1 MTRILWVGCHKL
13 LVKTELVALRDLGL
27 EVYRPTYLSE
37 IYDQS
42 AILEA
47 DSNPS
52 SLPLEIIQIL
62 DSTNFF
68 YEPIS
73 EEVSEVINEYFD
85 ACIVT
90 ISPNWLKNLAV
101 AFEGK
106 LIYRTFGQPYSL
118 SVEFETIGLT
128 RELINRANFFF
139 LPHSLKSLE
148 FEHAWLV
155 SRAKEVPYWIE
166 DDVFKLEDTWSPN
179 VSERTIGLLCPNV
192 DNNYYKDHYKYLQ
205 RNFQKDFY
213 RIFGVQRKQQ
223 SESWFKGTLDREK
236 LLEGFQG
243 LSGFQY
249 TYYEENTCYL
259 PPIEAAVI
267 GVPILYPKGSL
278 LSKYIGVNGPGEWED
293 EEQANW
299 FAKRLLDKDASFI
312 QELLSSQEVLKD
324 LYRKEKCLPIFG
336 STFNSIMNL
345 EEIIEEESSDEHVI
359 VPFYFPGKVISFNG
373 EIYSSAEGIP
383 RVVKFYVDTLLNE
396 GYKVSILV
404 EDHQLA
410 DTWGF
415 FNQDRRDNLASIISI
430 RSNTL
435 VPKLV
440 IGVSRSL
447 KPIARRLPEH
457 FQNRIYTSWR
467 NFKAKFSSQIE
478 GEMFKTISETSAK
491 TLALFPHY
499 YHFRSLH
506 NLDTQIPIILYLPDY
521 IPHLFP
527 SNFQFEIDNY
537 EDAGKLISKR
547 AKIVITNSMATERY
561 LPETALAV
569 DPSKIRVFPLPRLGG
584 GNTRKPN
591 PLLADKPFLFYPT
604 QFRPNKR
611 IDLLLEAFELVS
623 AEREIYLVLTGNFK
637 SSPDLRKRFDDLNYK
652 CKAKIL
658 FIGLVSDSE
667 MDWLY
672 ENCQVVIV
680 SSESEGN
687 FPTQLSESIYF
698 GKPFIASNMEVVLEG
713 LGNIESPNLF
723 ENGSS
728 QDLYAKIENLIK
740 NLSTEQVRAHEYG
753 QKFSEKRLSIA
764 KSGILSVVSE
774 VFNGK

>member
-13 LVKTELVALRDLGL
+13 LVKTELVALRDLGF

-42 AILEA
+42 AILEV

-52 SLPLEIIQIL
+52 SLPLEVLQIFN
-62 DSTNFF
+62 STNFF
-68 YEPIS
+68 YDPIS
-73 EEVSEVINEYFD
+73 EEVSKVINEYFD

-128 RELINRANFFF
+128 RELINRDNFFF

-148 FEHAWLV
+148 FEHAWLI

-166 DDVFKLEDTWSPN
+166 DDVFKLEDTWSPS
-179 VSERTIGLLCPNV
+179 VSEGAVGLLCPNV
-192 DNNYYKDHYKYLQ
+192 ENNYYKDHYKYLQ

-213 RIFGVQRKQQ
+213 RIFGVQRKKQ

-236 LLEGFQG
+236 LLEEFQG

-249 TYYEENTCYL
+249 TYYEKNTCYL

-278 LSKYIGVNGPGEWED
+278 LSKYIGLNGPGEWED

-299 FAKRLLDKDASFI
+299 LAKRLLDKDASFI
-312 QELLSSQEVLKD
+312 QEVISAQEVLKN
-324 LYRKEKCLPIFG
+324 LYRKEKCLPIFRD
-336 STFNSIMNL
+336 TFNTIINL
-345 EEIIEEESSDEHVI
+345 DVIIEEETKDEQVI

-383 RVVKFYVDTLLNE
+383 KVVKFYVDTLLNE

-404 EDHQLA
+404 EDYQLA
-410 DTWGF
+410 DTWGY
-415 FNQDRRDNLASIISI
+415 FNQCRRDNLASIIST

-440 IGVSRSL
+440 IGVTRSL
-447 KPIARRLPEH
+447 KPIVKRLPGQ
-457 FQNRIYTSWR
+457 FQNRIYASWR
-467 NFKAKFSSQIE
+467 NFKTKFSAQIE
-478 GEMFKTISETSAK
+478 GEVIAEIGKTSSK
-491 TLALFPHY
+491 TTALFPHY

-506 NLDTQIPIILYLPDY
+506 NLDTHIPVILYLPDY

-527 SNFQFEIDNY
+527 SKFQHEIDNY
-537 EDAGKLISKR
+537 EDEGKLISKR
-547 AKIVITNSMATERY
+547 AKIVITNSMSTERY
-561 LPETALAV
+561 LPKTALAV

-584 GNTRKPN
+584 GNTPKPN
-591 PLLADKPFLFYPT
+591 PLLAGKHFFFYPT

-611 IDLLLEAFELVS
+611 IDLLFQAFELVS
-623 AEREIYLVLTGNFK
+623 VKREIYLVLTGNLH
-637 SSPDLRKRFDDLNYK
+637 SVPDLKKRFDELENE
-652 CKAKIL
+652 CKAKIF

-672 ENCQVVIV
+672 ENCQAVVV

-687 FPTQLSESIYF
+687 FPTQLTEAIYF
-698 GKPFIASNMEVVLEG
+698 GRPFIASNMEVVLEG
-713 LGNIESPNLF
+713 LDNIESSNLF
-723 ENGSS
+723 ESGSS
-728 QDLYAKIENLIK
+728 EDLYAKMEYLLK
-740 NLSTEQVRAHEYG
+740 NLSSEQLRAQENRGNFY
-753 QKFSEKRLSIA
+753 EKRLSLA
-764 KSGILSVVSE
+764 KSGILSVVNE

>member
-13 LVKTELVALRDLGL
+13 LVKTELVALRDLGF
-27 EVYRPTYLSE
+27 EVYRPTYLSD

-42 AILEA
+42 AIIEA

-52 SLPLEIIQIL
+52 TLPLEILQIL

-68 YEPIS
+68 YDLIS
-73 EEVSEVINEYFD
+73 EEVSKVINEYFD

-90 ISPNWLKNLAV
+90 ISPNWLKNLAM

-128 RELINRANFFF
+128 RELINRDNFFF

-148 FEHAWLV
+148 FEHAWLIA
-155 SRAKEVPYWIE
+155 RAIEVPYWIE
-166 DDVFKLEDTWSPN
+166 DDVFKLEDTWSPS
-179 VSERTIGLLCPNV
+179 VSEGAIGLLCPNV
-192 DNNYYKDHYKYLQ
+192 DNNYYKDHYRYLQ
-205 RNFQKDFY
+205 RNFQRDFY
-213 RIFGVQRKQQ
+213 RIFGVQRKKQ

-236 LLEGFQG
+236 LLEEFRG
-243 LSGFQY
+243 LLGFQY

-293 EEQANW
+293 EEQANC
-299 FAKRLLDKDASFI
+299 FAKRLLDKDARFI
-312 QELLSSQEVLKD
+312 EEVLSAQGILKD
-324 LYRKEKCLPIFG
+324 LYRKEKCLPIFRD
-336 STFNSIMNL
+336 TFNT
-345 EEIIEEESSDEHVI
+345 IIDLKIIVEEETKEEHVI
-359 VPFYFPGKVISFNG
+359 VPFYFPGKVIAFNG

-383 RVVKFYVDTLLNE
+383 RVIKFYIDTILDA

-410 DTWGF
+410 ETWGY
-415 FNQDRRDNLASIISI
+415 FNQGRTDNLAQIISI

-440 IGVSRSL
+440 IGVTRSL
-447 KPIARRLPEH
+447 KPIAKRLPEH
-457 FQNRIYTSWR
+457 FQNRVYTSWR

-478 GEMFKTISETSAK
+478 GEMFKSISKTSSK

-521 IPHLFP
+521 IPHLYP
-527 SNFQFEIDNY
+527 SNFQFEIENY
-537 EDAGKLISKR
+537 EDEGQLISKR
-547 AKIVITNSMATERY
+547 ARIVVTNSMATERY

-569 DPSKIRVFPLPRLGG
+569 EPSKIRVFPLPRLGG
-584 GNTRKPN
+584 ANTPKPN
-591 PLLADKPFLFYPT
+591 PLLVGKSYLFYPT

-611 IDLLLEAFELVS
+611 IDLLLEAFELISVK
-623 AEREIYLVLTGNFK
+623 REIYLVLTGNLK
-637 SSPDLRKRFDDLNYK
+637 SMPDLKKRFDELSNE
-652 CKAKIL
+652 CKEKIF
-658 FIGLVSDSE
+658 FIGLVSDGE

-672 ENCQVVIV
+672 ENCQAVIV

-687 FPTQLSESIYF
+687 FPTQLSEAIYF

-728 QDLYAKIENLIK
+728 KDLFVKIENLIN
-740 NLSTEQVRAHEYG
+740 NLSSEHVRAHEYG
-753 QKFSEKRLSIA
+753 QIFSEKRLSMA
-764 KSGILSVVSE
+764 KSGILTVVNE